1 MDNQEPFV
9 GQIRNKDRVLKMFSK
24 PRGLDEG
31 VWTEIANF
39 SLHLRFHSANK
50 VPNEGRFYIFEGQ
63 VCMCTELY
71 LHKSYCSPSEKKI
84 NNILNHFDYNSGGF
98 LKSCLDGLLR
108 YGILTNLSWEP

>member
-63 VCMCTELY
+63 VCMCTESY
-71 LHKSYCSPSEKKI
+71 LQEEHKLLLTLLVKK
-84 NNILNHFDYNSGGF
+84 
-98 LKSCLDGLLR
+98 R
-108 YGILTNLSWEP
+108 